1 MQFLK
6 LIISHIC
13 VIMKTTKKANNEA
26 NIAYNE
32 AIRYVENAIE
42 ILKKKQE
49 KKINFIVT
57 LNM

>member
-1 MQFLK
+1 
-6 LIISHIC
+6 
-13 VIMKTTKKANNEA
+13 MKTTKKANNEA

-49 KKINFIVT
+49 KKAQFHNVGKISLSKQFF
-57 LNM
+57 